1 MLIVKL
7 AQHKTQD
14 YSIYQFQDDSGDR
27 AVYYNFDNSTE
38 SGYFDLGAM
47 LQLKDLEYQDFDFL
61 IY

>member
-7 AQHKTQD
+7 AKHKTLD
-14 YSIYQFQDDSGDR
+14 YSIYQFSDDSEGG

-47 LQLKDLEYQDFDFL
+47 LKLKGLKYEDFDFL
-61 IY
+61 TY